1 MPSRK
6 VKLVGIIAPMARL
19 LNHMHNL
26 VLSLNKNKQNVW
38 RSHNGAKAML
48 FTAQLE
54 DWKIK
59 LRFLVDTGADLSL
72 ILYQYQSNYCN
83 RNITLRVA
91 IGTVIKTHE
100 LRSLTIGLGEL
111 SYSPTLNLQYSVNI
125 FYLISGSWLT
135 WNSGASWH
143 PKPFR
148 TMAAEPPYSQRWP
161 SSSSFSG
168 KVVITV
174 WLSYFINEWSGS
186 CIAGFVSQLQT
197 PFSFPKEKGVCPLR
211 EENSKHV

>member
-135 WNSGASWH
+135 
-143 PKPFR
+143 
-148 TMAAEPPYSQRWP
+148 
-161 SSSSFSG
+161 
-168 KVVITV
+168 
-174 WLSYFINEWSGS
+174 
-186 CIAGFVSQLQT
+186 
-197 PFSFPKEKGVCPLR
+197 
-211 EENSKHV
+211 